1 MEEMLG
7 VLILELQKAIRE
19 WGVISISF
27 GTVNR
32 DFDRFIED
40 FDRISIFS
48 FKNLKFKFEP

>member
-1 MEEMLG
+1 MLG

-40 FDRISIFS
+40 FNRISIFS